1 MKNKSTLLKIRKNE
15 KFLYI
20 GNTWRKQIHAKPFY
34 KKKKIEKSLKE
45 FSERSDRKVALVVKG
60 IFKMSLK
67 VVSTNPISRRH

>member
-34 KKKKIEKSLKE
+34 KKKIRGIAERIFRQIREKS
-45 FSERSDRKVALVVKG
+45 G
-60 IFKMSLK
+60 IG
-67 VVSTNPISRRH
+67 R